1 MLELPD
7 SWVWDFWF
15 ADDGDRYHLFF
26 LYASR
31 ALHDPERRHGRA
43 SVGHAVSD
51 DLRNWTRVPDALVRG
66 DAPAFDDVATWTGS
80 VVRAADGTW
89 HMFYTGGTER
99 DGALIQ
105 SIGLA
110 TSDDLITWH
119 KYEGNPIASAD
130 PRWYEKYDGTTW
142 IDEAWRDPWVYP
154 DPAGDGWHMLITGR
168 ANHGPVD
175 DRGVVAH
182 ARSLD
187 LLHWEVE
194 PPLSEPRAGFGQ
206 LEVFQVEVIDG
217 RVVLLFNCLRGEL
230 SAAKKETAGSGGVW
244 SLIADSV
251 TGPFDISRATP
262 LTDDSLYVGRL
273 VKDRDGTWQL
283 LAFHNNGPEGFIGS
297 ISDPMPVFLTGDGL
311 TLKPPGF

>member
-130 PRWYEKYDGTTW
+130 SRWYEKYDGTTW
-142 IDEAWRDPWVYP
+142 FDEAWRDPWVYP